1 MTADRVP
8 PRAVRRIADPPSLTV
23 LATDAVRSMILN
35 GELSPGERVVE
46 NQLSQQLGVS
56 RPPLRE
62 ALTVLAQE
70 GLITQV
76 PRRGAVV
83 TPMTLH
89 DIYEIVTLRRT
100 LEEMAVRLALPVRSP
115 DRLEDLATALD
126 VLERNAELGV
136 ESTATQDSYA
146 FHLALVTLAGHSRLT
161 GAYRAVSLQLLMC
174 MGMNRRARAAQET
187 LVQRAARHRVTYELV
202 VAGDVDAVLAEL
214 LDNGSLS
221 FLREY
226 GRTIPG
232 GSPEATAWLESVLAD
247 G

>member
-8 PRAVRRIADPPSLTV
+8 PRAGRRIADPPSMTA
-23 LATDAVRSMILN
+23 LATEAVRAMILN
-35 GELSPGERVVE
+35 GELRPGDRVVE
-46 NQLSQQLGVS
+46 NRLSHELGVS

-62 ALTVLAQE
+62 ALAVLAQE
-70 GLITQV
+70 GLVSQA

-115 DRLEDLATALD
+115 EQLLPLTVALET
-126 VLERNAELGV
+126 LERNAELGS
-136 ESTATQDSYA
+136 ESTAAQDSYA
-146 FHLALVTLAGHSRLT
+146 FHLALISLASHGRLT
-161 GAYRAVSLQLLMC
+161 SAYRAVSLQLLMC
-174 MGMNRRARAAQET
+174 MGMNRRARAATET
-187 LVQRAARHRVTYELV
+187 LVQRAARHRGTYELV
-202 VAGDVDAVLAEL
+202 VAGDVEAVLAEL

-226 GRTIPG
+226 GHTIPA

-247 G
+247 V